1 MKILIKLCF
10 TALALLLAAMPL
22 LACGGSE
29 APPPPPASSPAPTPP
44 TPPPSPPAGNQPPV
58 IVSLTAEPG
67 KVELGG
73 ISTITCTAADP
84 DGDTLSYTWSATG
97 GTFSGAE
104 GVISWKAPA
113 ADGEFVIGVTVDD
126 GKGGTAEKQLTI
138 IAGTPQITV
147 LLDPLP
153 DESGSVYSTGD
164 LVTSWVVGDNAA
176 NNGARAFFSFDIS
189 GLARADIKE
198 AKLILRI
205 GDTVGNPWLIH
216 SYMYIEQVDYGARP
230 LQGGDFNLSGFE
242 LAKSTSSAPETVDV
256 LLPINRLL
264 RPPAKYRLQ
273 VRLRLGQLT
282 EHNSKDDYMT
292 FSVAAINLIYVRK

>member
-1 MKILIKLCF
+1 
-10 TALALLLAAMPL
+10 MPL

-29 APPPPPASSPAPTPP
+29 APPPPPPPASSPAPTPP
-44 TPPPSPPAGNQPPV
+44 SPAPPPPPPAGNQPPV
-58 IVSLTAEPG
+58 IASLTAAPG

-73 ISTITCTAADP
+73 ISTITCTATDP

-97 GTFSGAE
+97 GTFSVAE
-104 GVISWKAPA
+104 EAISWKAPA
-113 ADGEFVIGVTVDD
+113 TDGKFVISVTVNDS
-126 GKGGTAEKQLTI
+126 KGGTAERQLTI
-138 IAGTPQITV
+138 IAGTPEITV

-164 LVTSWVVGDNAA
+164 LVTSWVVGDKAA

-189 GLARADIKE
+189 GLARAEIKE

-205 GDTVGNPWLIH
+205 KDTVGNPWLIH

-230 LQGGDFNLSGFE
+230 LQGGDFNLSGLE
-242 LAKSTSSAPETVDV
+242 LAKSTSSAPETVDIT
-256 LLPINRLL
+256 LPISRLL
-264 RPPAKYRLQ
+264 RPPAKQRLQ
-273 VRLRLGQLT
+273 VRLRLGQIT

-292 FSVAAINLIYVRK
+292 FSVAAINLIYVTK